1 MGTMF
6 LRGTWGGRRVI
17 GARFVFFAE
26 ICGRGR
32 ILSPD
37 EGVHCGHTCLY
48 ERSCYE

>member
-32 ILSPD
+32 ILISD
-37 EGVHCGHTCLY
+37 DGVHLTPHAYVRSGY
-48 ERSCYE
+48 E